1 MFFTVSGNLKS
12 EVLALFGEFKN
23 IFKVACI
30 YMATIIG
37 AGFASGQEIMQFF
50 SSYYE
55 GGFYGI
61 ILAGILF
68 SIIGYVVLDK
78 VYSERIRNYEEF
90 LFPTV
95 GWFFGWVMEIL
106 VTMFMISVFCIMIAG
121 AGGIIS
127 DKLSIPYYFA
137 VLIVALLCAL
147 VFFTEIRGIVN
158 ISSILTPI
166 LIFGILGFGLYI
178 IVSKEM
184 AVFNFSGSIS
194 KITDNWFFSS
204 LLYVSYNSIASV
216 VVMCSLLPYLKNR
229 KTAVLGGVLGGVML
243 CFMAIIINFAIYL
256 FYPHIPTEDL
266 PVMGMVDSYSSVLGN
281 IYTVILLLA
290 MFVSALTAGFGFVE
304 RISSK
309 INISKKVIILV
320 ICALSIPLSS
330 VGFSGLIST
339 IYPVF
344 GYMGMFM
351 VFAIVIQLF
360 AKVPAYVRVEED
372 RSNDSYR
379 IGAKKKGKVRHI
391 KKI

>member
-1 MFFTVSGNLKS
+1 L
-12 EVLALFGEFKN
+12 LGEFKN

-61 ILAGILF
+61 IFAGILF

-78 VYSERIRNYEEF
+78 VYCERIRNYEEF

-95 GWFFGWVMEIL
+95 GWFLGWVMEIL

-127 DKLSIPYYFA
+127 DKLCIPYYFA

-147 VFFTEIRGIVN
+147 VFFTEIKGIVN
-158 ISSILTPI
+158 ISSVITPI
-166 LIFGILGFGLYI
+166 LILGILGFGLYI
-178 IVSKEM
+178 IISKEM
-184 AVFNFSGSIS
+184 AVFNFSGTIS
-194 KITDNWFFSS
+194 KVTDNWFFSS
-204 LLYVSYNSIASV
+204 LLYVSYNSITSV
-216 VVMCSLLPYLKNR
+216 VVMCNLLPYLKDR
-229 KTAVLGGVLGGVML
+229 KTAALGGIFGGVML
-243 CFMAIIINFAIYL
+243 CLMAIVINFAIYL
-256 FYPHIPTEDL
+256 FYPHIATEDL
-266 PVMGMVDSYSSVLGN
+266 PVMGMVDSYSVVLGN
-281 IYTVILLLA
+281 VYTVILLLA

-309 INISKKVIILV
+309 ISINKKIVILV
-320 ICALSIPLSS
+320 ICAMSIPLST

-339 IYPVF
+339 IYPIF

-351 VFAIVIQLF
+351 VFVIVIQLF
-360 AKVPAYVRVEED
+360 TKVPAYVRVEEKK
-372 RSNDSYR
+372 RSYIKLRD
-379 IGAKKKGKVRHI
+379 KKKWKS
-391 KKI
+391 KAS

>member
-1 MFFTVSGNLKS
+1 MLGD
-12 EVLALFGEFKN
+12 FKN
-23 IFKVACI
+23 TFKVASI

-61 ILAGILF
+61 VLAGVLF

-95 GWFFGWVMEIL
+95 GWFLGWVMEIL
-106 VTMFMISVFCIMIAG
+106 VTLFMISVFCIMIAG
-121 AGGIIS
+121 AGGIVS
-127 DKLSIPYYFA
+127 DKLNISNQVA
-137 VLIVALLCAL
+137 VLIVALLCAM
-147 VFFTEIRGIVN
+147 VFFTEIKGIIN
-158 ISSILTPI
+158 ISSIVTPI
-166 LIFGILGFGLYI
+166 LIIGILGFGLYI
-178 IVSKEM
+178 IFSKEM
-184 AVFNFSGSIS
+184 AVFSLSGSAS

-204 LLYVSYNSIASV
+204 LLYVSYNSITSI
-216 VVMCSLLPYLKNR
+216 VVMCSLLPYLKSR
-229 KTAVLGGVLGGVML
+229 KSAVFGGVFGGLML
-243 CFMAIIINFAIYL
+243 CLMAIVINFAIYL
-256 FYPHIPTEDL
+256 FYPNIATEDL
-266 PVMGMVDSYSSVLGN
+266 PVMGMVDKYSVFLGGV
-281 IYTVILLLA
+281 YTVILLLA

-309 INISKKVIILV
+309 VKISKKIIILV

-330 VGFSGLIST
+330 VGFSGLIAT

-351 VFAIVIQLF
+351 VFIILIQFFTRAPL
-360 AKVPAYVRVEED
+360 YVNRW
-372 RSNDSYR
+372 R
-379 IGAKKKGKVRHI
+379 K
-391 KKI
+391 

>member
-1 MFFTVSGNLKS
+1 MFKD
-12 EVLALFGEFKN
+12 FKN

-37 AGFASGQEIMQFF
+37 AGFASGQEIMKFF

-95 GWFFGWVMEIL
+95 GWFLGWVMEIL
-106 VTMFMISVFCIMIAG
+106 VTLFMISVFCIMMAG
-121 AGGIIS
+121 AGGIVS
-127 DKLSIPYYFA
+127 DKLNIPYYTA
-137 VLIVALLCAL
+137 VSIVAFVCAI
-147 VFFTEIRGIVN
+147 VFLTEIKGIIN
-158 ISSILTPI
+158 ISSIITPMLI
-166 LIFGILGFGLYI
+166 LGILGFGLYI

-184 AVFNFSGSIS
+184 AVFNFYGGIS
-194 KITDNWFFSS
+194 KVTDNWFFSA
-204 LLYVSYNSIASV
+204 LLYVSYNSITSV
-216 VVMCSLLPYLKNR
+216 VVMCSLLPYLKDR
-229 KTAVLGGVLGGVML
+229 KTAVLGGIFGGVML
-243 CFMAIIINFAIYL
+243 CLMAVVINFAIYL
-256 FYPHIPTEDL
+256 FYPHVATEDL
-266 PVMGMVDSYSSVLGN
+266 PVMAMIDKYSVFLGG

-290 MFVSALTAGFGFVE
+290 MFVSALTAGFGFIE

-309 INISKKVIILV
+309 LSVNKKMVILI
-320 ICALSIPLSS
+320 ICALSIPFSS

-351 VFAIVIQLF
+351 VFIIIIQLF
-360 AKVPAYVRVEED
+360 NRVPFYVGTEGNKRNYAYRLG
-372 RSNDSYR
+372 RR
-379 IGAKKKGKVRHI
+379 LKKKARQ
-391 KKI
+391 

>member
-1 MFFTVSGNLKS
+1 MVGG
-12 EVLALFGEFKN
+12 VLLFRDFKN
-23 IFKVACI
+23 IFKVASI

-95 GWFFGWVMEIL
+95 GWFLGWLMEIL
-106 VTMFMISVFCIMIAG
+106 VTLFMISVFCIMMAG
-121 AGGIIS
+121 AGGIVS
-127 DKLSIPYYFA
+127 DKLSIPYYIA
-137 VLIVALLCAL
+137 VSIVAFVCAI
-147 VFFTEIRGIVN
+147 VFFTEIKGIIN
-158 ISSILTPI
+158 ISSIITPMLI
-166 LIFGILGFGLYI
+166 LGILGFGLYI
-178 IVSKEM
+178 IVSKEV
-184 AVFNFSGSIS
+184 AVFNFFGSIS
-194 KITDNWFFSS
+194 KITDNWFFSA
-204 LLYVSYNSIASV
+204 LLYVSYNSITSV
-216 VVMCSLLPYLKNR
+216 VVMCSLLPYLKDR
-229 KTAVLGGVLGGVML
+229 KTAVLGGVFGGVML
-243 CFMAIIINFAIYL
+243 CLMAIVINFAIYL
-256 FYPHIPTEDL
+256 FYPHVATEDL
-266 PVMGMVDSYSSVLGN
+266 PVMAMVDKYSTFLGG

-290 MFVSALTAGFGFVE
+290 MFVSALTAGFGFIE

-309 INISKKVIILV
+309 ISVNKKIVILV
-320 ICALSIPLSS
+320 ICALSIPFSS

-351 VFAIVIQLF
+351 VFIIIIQLF
-360 AKVPAYVRVEED
+360 TRVPIYVGTEESKRNYAYRLG
-372 RSNDSYR
+372 RR
-379 IGAKKKGKVRHI
+379 LKKKARQ
-391 KKI
+391 

>member
-1 MFFTVSGNLKS
+1 ML
-12 EVLALFGEFKN
+12 GEFKN
-23 IFKVACI
+23 IFKVASI

-61 ILAGILF
+61 VLAGVLF

-95 GWFFGWVMEIL
+95 GWFLGWVMEIL
-106 VTMFMISVFCIMIAG
+106 VTLFMISVFCIMIAG

-127 DKLSIPYYFA
+127 DKLDISSQVA
-137 VLIVALLCAL
+137 VLIVALLCAM
-147 VFFTEIRGIVN
+147 VFFTEIKGIIN
-158 ISSILTPI
+158 ISSIVTPI
-166 LIFGILGFGLYI
+166 LIIGILGFGLYI
-178 IVSKEM
+178 IFSKEM
-184 AVFNFSGSIS
+184 AVFSLSGSAS

-204 LLYVSYNSIASV
+204 LLYVSYNSITSI
-216 VVMCSLLPYLKNR
+216 VVMCSLLPYLKSR
-229 KTAVLGGVLGGVML
+229 KSAVFGGVFGGLML
-243 CFMAIIINFAIYL
+243 CLMAIVINFAIYL
-256 FYPHIPTEDL
+256 FYPNIATEDL
-266 PVMGMVDSYSSVLGN
+266 PVMGMVDKYSVFLGGV
-281 IYTVILLLA
+281 YTVILLLA

-309 INISKKVIILV
+309 VNISKKIIILV

-330 VGFSGLIST
+330 IGFSGLIAT

-351 VFAIVIQLF
+351 VFIILIQF
-360 AKVPAYVRVEED
+360 FTRAPSHVNRWRK
-372 RSNDSYR
+372 
-379 IGAKKKGKVRHI
+379 
-391 KKI
+391 

>member
-1 MFFTVSGNLKS
+1 MLN
-12 EVLALFGEFKN
+12 EFKD
-23 IFKVACI
+23 IFKVASI

-61 ILAGILF
+61 VFAGILF

-95 GWFFGWVMEIL
+95 GWILGWVMEIL
-106 VTMFMISVFCIMIAG
+106 VTLFMISVFCIMIAG

-127 DKLSIPYYFA
+127 DKLSVSNQFA
-137 VLIVALLCAL
+137 VLIVALLCAM
-147 VFFTEIRGIVN
+147 VFFTEIKGIIN
-158 ISSILTPI
+158 ISSVITPI
-166 LIFGILGFGLYI
+166 LILGILGFGLYI
-178 IVSKEM
+178 IISKEV
-184 AVFNFSGSIS
+184 AVFSMSGGVT

-204 LLYVSYNSIASV
+204 LLYVSYNSITAV
-216 VVMCSLLPYLKNR
+216 VVMCSLLPHLKTR
-229 KTAVLGGVLGGVML
+229 KTAVLGGVLGGLML
-243 CFMAIIINFAIYL
+243 CVMAFVINFAIYL
-256 FYPHIPTEDL
+256 FYPNIAMEDIPVL
-266 PVMGMVDSYSSVLGN
+266 GMVDNYSVILGGA
-281 IYTVILLLA
+281 YTVILLLA

-304 RISSK
+304 RISGKIKVSK
-309 INISKKVIILV
+309 RIIILV
-320 ICALSIPLSS
+320 ICGLSVPLSS

-351 VFAIVIQLF
+351 VFVILIQLF
-360 AKVPAYVRVEED
+360 NRTPSYVKFGR
-372 RSNDSYR
+372 
-379 IGAKKKGKVRHI
+379 K
-391 KKI
+391 

>member
-1 MFFTVSGNLKS
+1 
-12 EVLALFGEFKN
+12 
-23 IFKVACI
+23 
-30 YMATIIG
+30 MATIIG

-61 ILAGILF
+61 VLAGVLF

-95 GWFFGWVMEIL
+95 GWFLGWVMEIL
-106 VTMFMISVFCIMIAG
+106 VTLFMISVFCIMIAG

-127 DKLSIPYYFA
+127 DKLDISSQVA
-137 VLIVALLCAL
+137 VLIVALLCAM
-147 VFFTEIRGIVN
+147 VFFTEIKGIIN
-158 ISSILTPI
+158 ISSIVTPI
-166 LIFGILGFGLYI
+166 LIIGILGFGLYI
-178 IVSKEM
+178 IFSKEM
-184 AVFNFSGSIS
+184 AVFSLSGSAS

-204 LLYVSYNSIASV
+204 LLYVSYNSITSI
-216 VVMCSLLPYLKNR
+216 VVMCSLLPYLKSR
-229 KTAVLGGVLGGVML
+229 KSAVFGGVFGGLML
-243 CFMAIIINFAIYL
+243 CLMAIVINFAIYL
-256 FYPHIPTEDL
+256 FYPNIATEDL
-266 PVMGMVDSYSSVLGN
+266 PVMGMVDKYSVFLGGV
-281 IYTVILLLA
+281 YTVILLLA

-309 INISKKVIILV
+309 VNISKKIIILV

-330 VGFSGLIST
+330 IGFSGLIAT

-351 VFAIVIQLF
+351 VFIILIQF
-360 AKVPAYVRVEED
+360 FTRAPSHVNRWRK
-372 RSNDSYR
+372 
-379 IGAKKKGKVRHI
+379 
-391 KKI
+391 